1 MRYKIVPPV
10 RDREFLA
17 TAHRAVPL
25 VPGSVEDCCI
35 RLVDETA
42 APSRDVAREYLTFL
56 QALELVA
63 ETDRGFRRRRVEV
76 DEADLADA
84 FERRVFG
91 ATELLDALREAGS
104 LTVDESFDRLRGAV
118 PRWERDRHTD
128 WADEWRERTE
138 RLLDWSVAFDLA
150 TRDGDRYRVSDQTQN
165 E

>member
-10 RDREFLA
+10 RDVEFLMA
-17 TAHRAVPL
+17 ARRTVPL
-25 VPGSVEDCCI
+25 VPGTVEDCCL

-63 ETDRGFRRRRVEV
+63 ETDRGFRRRRVDV
-76 DEADLADA
+76 DDADLADA

-91 ATELLDALREAGS
+91 ASELLDALRTAGS
-104 LTVDESFDRLRGAV
+104 LTAEEAFEALRDGV

-128 WADEWRERTE
+128 WRGEWRERAE
-138 RLLDWSVAFDLA
+138 RLLGWSVEFGLA
-150 TRDGDRYRVSDQTQN
+150 TRDGDRYRPT
-165 E
+165 EPE